1 LLMNW
6 KKWLKLLGFFILA
19 ALVFFWLRSDF
30 WAVEKITCRLDDQD
44 CPVDLWSK
52 TSELSLGK
60 NLIFFSRGDFE
71 KNIQK
76 NFPQIGQVKVKKG
89 IFKNLSFSFFSQK
102 AVAAIAVQLPINKEA
117 TSSGNQEFS
126 LSGVFYW
133 LGQDGAIL
141 EKTDKIGGLPLV
153 LVETDPNLN
162 VGQRFE
168 QGPSVIIPLLM
179 NLKLHVI
186 DFKIIRIISLREI
199 EIWLEGQ
206 TLVLFNGEKDLES
219 QLDSLQL
226 ILSRSK
232 IEGKSIKKIDLRF
245 SKPVII

>member
-1 LLMNW
+1 M
-6 KKWLKLLGFFILA
+6 A

-30 WAVEKITCRLDDQD
+30 WAVGKITCRLDDQD
-44 CPVDLWSK
+44 CPADLWSK
-52 TSELSLGK
+52 TNELSLGD
-60 NLIFFSRGDFE
+60 NLIFFSKKDFE

-76 NFPQIGQVKVKKG
+76 NFPHIGQVKIKKG
-89 IFKNLSFSFFSQK
+89 IFKDLSFSFFSQK
-102 AVAAIAVQLPINKEA
+102 AVAALAIQLPIDKEA
-117 TSSGNQEFS
+117 TPSGDQEFS

-133 LGQDGAIL
+133 LGQDGTIL
-141 EKTDKIGGLPLV
+141 EKTDKIEGLPLV
-153 LVETDPNLN
+153 LIEKDPNLN

-168 QGPSVIIPLLM
+168 QGSSIIIPLLM
-179 NLKLHVI
+179 DLKLHVI

-199 EIWLEGQ
+199 EVWLQGQ
-206 TLVLFNGEKDLES
+206 TLVLFNGEKDLGS